1 MTTTIYGDGAI
12 GGLIGAYLARA
23 GEDVRFVDR
32 MAEHVEAM
40 NRQGLRITG
49 AAEFTVP
56 ARACLPAELRD
67 PLGLTFPRP

>member
-1 MTTTIYGDGAI
+1 M
-12 GGLIGAYLARA
+12 
-23 GEDVRFVDR
+23 RFVDR

-56 ARACLPAELRD
+56 ARACLPAELRG